1 MTTARASVTK
11 VTLPAETPPYPGGG
25 VSVAFPRLNQG
36 IVSWER
42 GKRHMT
48 EHPSIVLA
56 AAGITKTFG
65 NHTALDGVDI
75 AFHRGEVHALLGEN
89 GAGKSTLIKILTG
102 AYIPDGGTITLDGEA
117 VNFTTPQQAQTLG
130 IGTVYQ
136 EVNLL
141 PNMTV
146 IDNLFIGR
154 QPTNRFGLVDKRRM
168 EREARDILN
177 TYGLDIDVKAELSTF
192 SVAVQQIIA
201 IARAVEL
208 SGKVLILDEPTA
220 SLDRSEVE
228 KLFGIVRQLRDRG
241 LAIVFIT
248 HFLDQVFELSDRVTV
263 LRNGKLVGTQVI
275 ATLDRTSLVRMMLG
289 KDLAFHH
296 PDVLGEEGEVGE
308 TLMEFENFGLSNSV
322 QPFDLKIHRGEV
334 VGVAGL
340 LGSGRT
346 EMARL
351 MFGIDQA
358 DTGALKI
365 DGATRQ
371 VRNPREAVELGFG
384 FCPEDRKIDGIFGD
398 LSVRENIVIAMQAR
412 LGWFKALNR
421 DEQLEIA
428 GNFVEA
434 LDIRT
439 ASAEL
444 PVKLLSGGNQQKVIL
459 ARWLATDPR
468 FLILDE
474 PTRGIDVG
482 AHAEIVRMISRLR
495 EDGLA
500 LVVISSEL
508 DEIVSYS
515 SRVVVMRDRKMVAE
529 LHGADITPGVI
540 VQTIAAQ
547 PAEVEA

>member
-1 MTTARASVTK
+1 MTD
-11 VTLPAETPPYPGGG
+11 
-25 VSVAFPRLNQG
+25 N
-36 IVSWER
+36 
-42 GKRHMT
+42 
-48 EHPSIVLA
+48 PSIVLA
-56 AAGITKTFG
+56 AAGIIKTFG
-65 NHTALDGVDI
+65 NHTALDKVDI
-75 AFHRGEVHALLGEN
+75 AFHRGEIHALLGEN

-102 AYIPDGGTITLDGEA
+102 AYIPDSGTITVEGEA
-117 VNFTTPQQAQTLG
+117 VSFTTPQQAQSIG

-146 IDNLFIGR
+146 VDNLFIGR

-168 EREARDILN
+168 ERESREILS

-263 LRNGKLVGTQVI
+263 LRNGRLVGTEAI
-275 ATLDRTSLVRMMLG
+275 ASLDRTSLVRMMLG

-308 TLMEFENFGLSNSV
+308 TLMTFENFGLTNTV
-322 QPFDLKIHRGEV
+322 RPFDLKIHRGEV

-358 DTGALKI
+358 DTGKVAI
-365 DGATRQ
+365 DGQSRQ

-428 GNFVEA
+428 GNFIEA

-515 SRVVVMRDRKMVAE
+515 SRVVVMRDRQMVAE

-547 PAEVEA
+547 PAEAEA

>member
-1 MTTARASVTK
+1 
-11 VTLPAETPPYPGGG
+11 
-25 VSVAFPRLNQG
+25 
-36 IVSWER
+36 
-42 GKRHMT
+42 MT

-56 AAGITKTFG
+56 AAGITKTFS

-102 AYIPDGGTITLDGEA
+102 AYIPDGGTITVDGEV

-263 LRNGKLVGTQVI
+263 LRNGRLVGTQVI

-308 TLMEFENFGLSNSV
+308 TLMEFEGFGLSNSV

-358 DTGALKI
+358 DSGALKI

-428 GNFVEA
+428 GNFIEA

>member
-1 MTTARASVTK
+1 MPTDIRPDDIKPDSAGPADTVSRDGSLILTAK
-11 VTLPAETPPYPGGG
+11 
-25 VSVAFPRLNQG
+25 
-36 IVSWER
+36 
-42 GKRHMT
+42 
-48 EHPSIVLA
+48 
-56 AAGITKTFG
+56 GITKTFG
-65 NHTALDGVDI
+65 NHTALNNVEL
-75 AFHRGEVHALLGEN
+75 ALRAGEVHALLGEN
-89 GAGKSTLIKILTG
+89 GAGKSTLIKIMTG
-102 AYIPDGGTITLDGEA
+102 AYTPDTGEILVDGQPVHFA
-117 VNFTTPQQAQTLG
+117 TPQQAQVAG

-154 QPTNRFGLVDKRRM
+154 QPRRFGMVDRKQM
-168 EREARDILN
+168 VREARRILSQ
-177 TYGLDIDVKAELSTF
+177 YGLDIDVRAELSTF

-220 SLDRSEVE
+220 SLDRTEVD
-228 KLFGIVRQLRDRG
+228 KLFEIIRSLKARG

-263 LRNGKLVGTQVI
+263 LRNGRLVGSEPI
-275 ATLDRTSLVRMMLG
+275 NALDRTSLVRMMLG
-289 KDLAFHH
+289 KDLAFAHAE
-296 PDVLGEEGEVGE
+296 LATEEA
-308 TLMEFENFGLSNSV
+308 THSSPLMHFRKFGLSGSV
-322 QPFDLKIHRGEV
+322 QPFDLTVHRGEV
-334 VGVAGL
+334 IGVAGL

-351 MFGIDQA
+351 MFGIDTA
-358 DTGALKI
+358 DQGELDI
-365 DGATRQ
+365 DGSKVQLRAPQDAVRQ
-371 VRNPREAVELGFG
+371 GFG

-398 LSVRENIVIAMQAR
+398 LSVRENIIIAMQAK
-412 LGWFKALNR
+412 LGWLQALNR

-428 GNFVEA
+428 GHFIEA

-439 ASAEL
+439 ASADL

-515 SRVVVMRDRKMVAE
+515 SRVVVMRDRSMVAE
-529 LHGADITPGVI
+529 LRGADISPSSI
-540 VQTIAAQ
+540 VRAIAAQ
-547 PAEVEA
+547 DAEAAE